1 MGKWK
6 FYFINKKGQRLFKGA
21 EYKDMEKIPNIVNK
35 DHMHCQLQN
44 EENYH
49 LYTLITQKVRVRISP
64 YQLKKDRKPKYK
76 V

>member
-1 MGKWK
+1 
-6 FYFINKKGQRLFKGA
+6 
-21 EYKDMEKIPNIVNK
+21 MEKIPNIVNK
-35 DHMHCQLQN
+35 DHVHCQLQN

-49 LYTLITQKVRVRISP
+49 LSTLITQKVRVRISP